1 MAAAVTERRTVG
13 FGLVFGVGV
22 GAGVRDADFS
32 TGVLATDVDA

>member
-1 MAAAVTERRTVG
+1 MAAAVPERRTVG
-13 FGLVFGVGV
+13 FGLVFGV